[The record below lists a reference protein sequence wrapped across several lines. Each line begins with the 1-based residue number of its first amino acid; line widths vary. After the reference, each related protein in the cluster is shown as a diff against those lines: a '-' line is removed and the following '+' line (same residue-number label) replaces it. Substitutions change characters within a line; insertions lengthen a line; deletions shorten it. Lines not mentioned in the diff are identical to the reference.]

1 MKGSDKFCKT
11 GFSRYKK
18 TKFNIENLIDMKKIS
33 KHFMFYLFLALIG
46 FSCKKEEMATPPVIT
61 GMELGYE
68 NNKRA
73 YPGTDLHI
81 EAVVVAEGKIASIQV
96 EIHPEGGH
104 SSKSVDRSHS
114 GPWEF
119 DSAYGGKSVNQSH
132 SGPWE
137 FDSAYGGK
145 YAGVKNTVFHEH
157 IDIPATADTGIYHFH
172 FIVTDMEGGQT
183 VFEDEL
189 YMIAPTDPEAPVI
202 SVNSA
207 PVPGQPFS
215 HGQTISISGIVTD
228 NIAIGGIYIGL
239 VAVEQGL
246 ADAMVNHGNTIS
258 ILHTHDFPDPRQ
270 VAFEAQLV
278 VGAAFDND
286 IPSPKPVVWE
296 SGDYYILI
304 KSPDAYGG
312 NVAFSQHYPIVI
324 Q

>member
-11 GFSRYKK
+11 GSNRYIKI
-18 TKFNIENLIDMKKIS
+18 TFNIENRIDMKKNS
-33 KHFMFYLFLALIG
+33 KHFMFYLFLVLIG
-46 FSCKKEEMATPPVIT
+46 FSCKKEEMAAPPVIT

-73 YPGTDLHI
+73 YPGTNLHI

-104 SSKSVDRSHS
+104 GTKSVD
-114 GPWEF
+114 
-119 DSAYGGKSVNQSH
+119 QSH
-132 SGPWE
+132 SGSWE

-189 YMIAPTDPEAPVI
+189 YVAAPTDPEAPAI
-202 SVNSA
+202 QVNSA

-228 NIAIGGIYIGL
+228 NFALGGLYIGL
-239 VAVEQGL
+239 VSVAQGL
-246 ADAMVNHGNTIS
+246 ADAMVNHGNTITF
-258 ILHTHDFPDPRQ
+258 LHTHDFTDPRY

-278 VGAAFDND
+278 VGSAFDND
-286 IPSPKPVVWE
+286 IPAPKPVIWTP
-296 SGDYYILI
+296 GDYYILI
-304 KSPDAYGG
+304 KSPDAFGG